1 MKKNIHEIFEEF
13 EQASSRKDKIAVL
26 QKNDSYALRQV
37 LKGSFDPKIEFIIEK
52 VPYYSPS
59 DAPIGM
65 GYTTI
70 SQELKRVYLFQ
81 KDNPKRDPNLS
92 KERVEV
98 ILIQILE
105 NLEAKEAVVFM
116 NMLLKK
122 QKVKG
127 LTDKIVQEAFPG
139 LI

>member
-59 DAPIGM
+59 DAPIGL

-98 ILIQILE
+98 ILIQMLE

>member
-59 DAPIGM
+59 DAPIGL
-65 GYTTI
+65 GYTNI

-98 ILIQILE
+98 ILIQMLE

>member
-26 QKNDSYALRQV
+26 QKNDSYELRQV

-59 DAPIGM
+59 DAPIGL

-98 ILIQILE
+98 ILIQMLE

>member
-1 MKKNIHEIFEEF
+1 MKKNVHEIFEEF

-59 DAPIGM
+59 DAPIGL

-98 ILIQILE
+98 ILIQMLE

>member
-52 VPYYSPS
+52 VPYYNPS

-70 SQELKRVYLFQ
+70 VQELKRVYLFQ

>member
-59 DAPIGM
+59 DAPIGL

>member
-1 MKKNIHEIFEEF
+1 MKNIYEVFEEF
-13 EQASSRKDKIAVL
+13 EQAASKKDKIAVL

-37 LKGSFDPKIEFIIEK
+37 LKGSFDPKIEFVIDR
-52 VPYYSPS
+52 VPYYNPS
-59 DAPIGM
+59 DAPPGL

-92 KERVEV
+92 KERIEV
-98 ILIQILE
+98 ILIQMLE

-127 LTDKIVQEAFPG
+127 LTEKIVEEAFPG

>member
-26 QKNDSYALRQV
+26 QKNDSYELRQV

-59 DAPIGM
+59 DAPIGL

-70 SQELKRVYLFQ
+70 SQELKRAYLFQ

>member
-1 MKKNIHEIFEEF
+1 
-13 EQASSRKDKIAVL
+13 
-26 QKNDSYALRQV
+26 
-37 LKGSFDPKIEFIIEK
+37 

-59 DAPIGM
+59 DAPIGL

-98 ILIQILE
+98 ILIQMLE